1 MSQPSLDPAALAW
14 RSESA
19 PGRDSFWQT
28 HSPRRPSVP
37 LDGDTRADLVVIG
50 AGASGLWAAWA
61 LLDADPALD
70 LLVIDMGA
78 IGAGASGRGLGITSA
93 WTAGDLSAHRAGT
106 LDTALLRDAV
116 VEVGGTAAAE
126 QIECGFRYRGAL
138 RVARDAR
145 ALARLHP
152 DPAAEDRILDARA
165 LSRRVL
171 VPDAVGGMSTPDC
184 ATLDPVRLLSGLADT
199 LVSRGARIAE
209 RTRALRI
216 SPGAVLTDQGI
227 IRTERVVQATGARTV
242 PGGSWAP
249 PTITESAIATAPVPE
264 QVWERIGLRRGQ
276 LLHLVGPAPVRALRT
291 DDHRLL
297 LSGPVTIGRTL
308 DRLLGRL
315 VPDRRRAE
323 LAALFADISP
333 VPITH
338 HWSWTRARTA
348 THPVGVSTDG
358 SAWVGGHGPEPFA
371 AANLS
376 GRVLADLLTGAD
388 TALTRAASGRW

>member
-1 MSQPSLDPAALAW
+1 MSEPVPAALAW

-19 PGRDSFWQT
+19 PGRDSYWQAR
-28 HSPRRPSVP
+28 SRRRPSDP

-50 AGASGLWAAWA
+50 AGASGLWTAWA

-70 LLVIDMGA
+70 LLVIDAGTIGSGA
-78 IGAGASGRGLGITSA
+78 AGRGLGITSA
-93 WTAGDLSAHRAGT
+93 WTAGDPAPHRTGT

-126 QIECGFRYRGAL
+126 QIECDFRYRGAL

-145 ALARLHP
+145 GLARLHP
-152 DPAAEDRILDARA
+152 DPAAEDRVLDARA

-171 VPDAVGGMSTPDC
+171 VPGAVGGLSTPDC

-199 LVSRGARIAE
+199 LVSRGARLAE
-209 RTRALRI
+209 HTRALRI

-227 IRTERVVQATGARTV
+227 IRTERVVQATGAHTV

-249 PTITESAIATAPVPE
+249 DTITESAIATAPVPDE
-264 QVWERIGLRRGQ
+264 LWERIGLRRGQ
-276 LLHLVGPAPVRALRT
+276 LLHLVGPTPVRALRT

-297 LSGPVTIGRTL
+297 LSGTVSTGRTL
-308 DRLLGRL
+308 NRLLGRL
-315 VPDRRRAE
+315 APDRRRSEIAE
-323 LAALFADISP
+323 LFGALSQ

-348 THPVGVSTDG
+348 SHPVGVSTDG

-388 TALTRAASGRW
+388 TALTRAAGGRW

>member
-1 MSQPSLDPAALAW
+1 MSQPSPVPAALAW

-19 PGRDSFWQT
+19 PGRDSFWQAR
-28 HSPRRPSVP
+28 SPRRPTDP

-50 AGASGLWAAWA
+50 AGASGLWTAWA

-70 LLVIDMGA
+70 LLVIDAGT

-93 WTAGDLSAHRAGT
+93 WTSADMSPHRTGT

-126 QIECGFRYRGAL
+126 QIECDFRYRGAL

-145 ALARLHP
+145 GLARLHP
-152 DPAAEDRILDARA
+152 DPAGEDRMLDARA

-171 VPDAVGGMSTPDC
+171 VPDAVGALSTPDC
-184 ATLDPVRLLSGLADT
+184 ATLDPARLLSGLADT
-199 LVSRGARIAE
+199 LASRGARIAE
-209 RTRALRI
+209 QTRALRI

-227 IRTERVVQATGARTV
+227 VRTDRVVQATGACAV

-249 PTITESAIATAPVPE
+249 VAITESAIATAPIPDE
-264 QVWERIGLRRGQ
+264 LWERIGLRRGQ
-276 LLHLVGPAPVRALRT
+276 LLHLVGPAPVRALRS

-297 LSGPVTIGRTL
+297 LSGPVTAGRVL

-315 VPDRRRAE
+315 VPDRRRSE
-323 LAALFADISP
+323 LADLFGDVSQ

-348 THPVGVSTDG
+348 SHPVGVSTEG
-358 SAWVGGHGPEPFA
+358 AAWVGGHGPEPFA

-376 GRVLADLLTGAD
+376 GRVLADLITGAD
-388 TALTRAASGRW
+388 TALTRAAGGRW